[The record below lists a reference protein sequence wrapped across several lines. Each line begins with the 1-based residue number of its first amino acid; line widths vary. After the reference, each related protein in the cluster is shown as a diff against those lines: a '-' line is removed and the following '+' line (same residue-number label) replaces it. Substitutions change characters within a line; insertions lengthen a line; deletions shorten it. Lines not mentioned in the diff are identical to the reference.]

1 MVKGRNHNHH
11 QEENLKKIQED
22 VSVKGLQKLIAQGN
36 PQQRKIAETQF
47 EIVCMNIEIHALQKQ
62 LKTILAV
69 RTQKEAHLKELLQS
83 ERSHSAPPTIFCKKS
98 LKLHKLHTIY
108 R

>member
-1 MVKGRNHNHH
+1 
-11 QEENLKKIQED
+11 
-22 VSVKGLQKLIAQGN
+22 
-36 PQQRKIAETQF
+36 
-47 EIVCMNIEIHALQKQ
+47 MNIKIHALQKQ

-98 LKLHKLHTIY
+98 LKLHKPHTIY